1 MDTGWTGL
9 WTNCYPVGENAYR
22 EKSRAHNLRKV
33 KVVDEDAVVFDKEVI
48 DHWKKLLAD
57 KNWKRLLDSLLF
69 EIDARWKS
77 TLENLVQATG
87 ESDTYSIDTYKEL
100 DFLIKQKSF
109 MLAIRDSVGIILDL
123 SETHE
128 GHYPDGDE
136 AINEIYRNLTQ
147 LS

>member
-1 MDTGWTGL
+1 MTKDL
-9 WTNCYPVGENAYR
+9 APVEEPYKENF
-22 EKSRAHNLRKV
+22 EK
-33 KVVDEDAVVFDKEVI
+33 I
-48 DHWKKLLAD
+48 
-57 KNWKRLLDSLLF
+57 DSLLF

-87 ESDTYSIDTYKEL
+87 ESDTYSIDTYNKEL